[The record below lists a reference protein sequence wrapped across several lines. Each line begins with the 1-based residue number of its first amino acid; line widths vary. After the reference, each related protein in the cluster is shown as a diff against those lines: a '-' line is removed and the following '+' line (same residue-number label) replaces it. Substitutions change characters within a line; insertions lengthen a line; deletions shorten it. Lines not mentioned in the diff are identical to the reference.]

1 SGQVATTWA
10 NLCSTLLPVN
20 LSSFTAQKNNLDG
33 ILQWQTSNET
43 NTAYFDVERS
53 FDGQTFTVVGKVSAK
68 NSSVNTYTYNDNA
81 AFAIA
86 GNNAYYRLK
95 TVDINGKFKYSAIV
109 KLTNT
114 KGGKISLFP
123 NPSTDAVTISGLNTK
138 DVIRLLTIDGKVL
151 LQQKA
156 AANSMIL
163 NIEKYNSGS
172 YIIQVKNDT
181 EVIQQKFVKQ

>member
-1 SGQVATTWA
+1 V
-10 NLCSTLLPVN
+10 LPVN
-20 LSSFTAQKNNLDG
+20 LNSFTAQKNNLDG
-33 ILQWQTSNET
+33 ILQWQTSSEI

-53 FDGQTFTVVGKVSAK
+53 FDGQTFTSAGKVNAK
-68 NSSVNTYTYNDNA
+68 GAATNTYTFSDNA
-81 AFAIA
+81 VFSIA

-95 TVDINGKFKYSAIV
+95 MVDINGKFKYSAIV
-109 KLTNT
+109 KLTNN

-123 NPSTDAVTISGLNTK
+123 NPTTDAVTISGLNTK
-138 DVIRLLTIDGKVL
+138 DVIRLLSIDGKVL

-163 NIEKYNSGS
+163 NIEKYKSGS

-181 EVIQQKFVKQ
+181 EVIQQKLVKQ